1 MANIFKT
8 DMYRILFK
16 YAPDKIP
23 KGYITDWMVWFISPV
38 LGADCL
44 TKFSPAE
51 YHYIL

>member
-23 KGYITDWMVWFISPV
+23 KDYITGWYDSSLP
-38 LGADCL
+38 
-44 TKFSPAE
+44 
-51 YHYIL
+51 